1 MELPSFKLSRKGKII
16 LGACTLA
23 VGIALV
29 IFLVWFEY
37 RALFTENPRFTLRHV
52 KVNSTGW
59 WNGKEAYI
67 EAIADLKKGTTGL
80 FQLDPA
86 GIRSR
91 LLREPSVEDVIVARN
106 LPDTLEF
113 TITERV
119 PRALLGNIRSPFVLD
134 SNTVVMHRDKC
145 VKIDGNLPVIQYFRE
160 TIPAFGTRFERLKP
174 SVDLIMLTVTDFP
187 DIRIG
192 SINAANMDYLIF
204 SMYYKNDFT
213 RLYLVYIPVKDMHA
227 TLVHLI
233 AAMPNVLQPS
243 ETRRTI
249 DLRYE
254 GRVTLK

>member
-16 LGACTLA
+16 LGACTL
-23 VGIALV
+23 VTGIALIIV
-29 IFLVWFEY
+29 LVWFEY
-37 RALFTENPRFTLRHV
+37 RELFTENPRFTLRHV

-59 WNGKEAYI
+59 WNGKEAYVT
-67 EAIADLKKGTTGL
+67 AVAGLKKGTTGL
-80 FQLDPA
+80 FQLDLA

-106 LPDTLEF
+106 LPDTLEL

-119 PRALLGNIRSPFVLD
+119 PRALLGNTRSPFVLD
-134 SNTVVMHRDKC
+134 SGTVVMHRDKC

-160 TIPAFGTRFERLKP
+160 TIPAFGSRFERLKP

-192 SINAANMDYLIF
+192 SINAASMDYLIF
-204 SMYYKNDFT
+204 SMYYKNDFI
-213 RLYLVYIPVKDMHA
+213 RLYRVYIPVKDMHA
-227 TLVHLI
+227 NLVHLI
-233 AAMPNVLQPS
+233 AAMPNVQQPS